1 MNNADKQLYNLFY
14 HGETLAVK
22 EIVLRFR
29 KGLTLFVSAYVKNIH
44 DAEDIV
50 SDTFV
55 KVIIKKPKIKDEN
68 YFKTYL
74 YKVAKNLALDYLK
87 QKKKEVVFYDNYI
100 FTEDKDLEEN
110 IENKNLVKAI
120 SKLKKEYRLIIYL
133 RYYNDFS
140 IEEISKI
147 VSRNKKYVYNVLN
160 RAKSELKVLLMEVKY
175 ERFR

>member
-14 HGETLAVK
+14 NGETLAVK

-29 KGLTLFVSAYVKNIH
+29 KGLTLFVNGYVNNIH

-87 QKKKEVVFYDNYI
+87 QKKKQVVFYDNYI
-100 FTEDKDLEEN
+100 IIDDKDLEEKV
-110 IENKNLVKAI
+110 ENKNLVEAI

-140 IEEISKI
+140 IEEICKI
-147 VSRNKKYVYNVLN
+147 VNRNKKYVYNVLN
-160 RAKSELKVLLMEVKY
+160 RAKSELKALLMEVKY